1 MHWILSMVVALAADA
16 PLPSPMWV
24 HVETPNQATCLKV
37 KAHYESMKP
46 SAFTDRVLFAVC
58 SPQQSAELA
67 ARGRAGPSVPWS
79 IPSPAVSTQ
88 TP

>member
-1 MHWILSMVVALAADA
+1 MHWILSLSVMLAVDAVV
-16 PLPSPMWV
+16 PSPLWV
-24 HVETPNQATCLKV
+24 HIETPTAAACMKLRE
-37 KAHYESMKP
+37 HYLSGKP

-79 IPSPAVSTQ
+79 IPSPAVSTP